1 MSDLKEKAEELK
13 EKVASEAQELQE
25 EASTLRGKLE
35 AWIHKINPCN
45 ASETSLRWRI
55 ASTLFPDCWCCAGL
69 RGFIY
74 GVGATVFVW
83 WLV

>member
-1 MSDLKEKAEELK
+1 M
-13 EKVASEAQELQE
+13 
-25 EASTLRGKLE
+25 GKKMDAVRNALE
-35 AWIHKINPCN
+35 NLMHKINPCN

-74 GVGATVFVW
+74 GVGATVLIL
-83 WLV
+83 WLA

>member
-1 MSDLKEKAEELK
+1 MRDRNKNADML
-13 EKVASEAQELQE
+13 
-25 EASTLRGKLE
+25 KLE
-35 AWIHKINPCN
+35 AVSETQEDVGVLRSKLEAFIHQINPCN
-45 ASETSLRWRI
+45 APETSLRWRI